1 MEDSEPESD
10 PPASLSKANLGSLGG
25 GCGRLNDP
33 PRERSAAC
41 SSTRSRA
48 LDPARSRLALLS
60 SSEAESPLRIV
71 CTRAGSPAFSSRRES
86 SARLTSTISTTAPGL
101 GATLLRDGA
110 FASPTPL
117 RLLTAPSA
125 PSDLP
130 ERPRLDGAGD
140 GDDRDPYD
148 ASEAP
153 PHPQSEHPAHPNLA
167 RHLARCL
174 ARTRRLCLATAR
186 SYFSHCSCSTMS
198 SGRVS
203 PTSTKPSV
211 KPIAASSAARSME
224 WIRCPIASPSL
235 TKSRG
240 VRPLPSLDSSTFG
253 SESDLTISHRIAAT
267 FRARTS
273 ECMTLATVRTLSRPN
288 ASPASG
294 VKLAPFS
301 SSRNARYV

>member
-10 PPASLSKANLGSLGG
+10 PPASLSKADLGSLGG

-33 PRERSAAC
+33 PRERSA
-41 SSTRSRA
+41 
-48 LDPARSRLALLS
+48 
-60 SSEAESPLRIV
+60 ESPLRMV
-71 CTRAGSPAFSSRRES
+71 CTRAGSPAFSSRRDS
-86 SARLTSTISTTAPGL
+86 SARLTSTISTTGPGP

-117 RLLTAPSA
+117 RLLTAPTAPSA
-125 PSDLP
+125 PSAPSEDTMD
-130 ERPRLDGAGD
+130 ERPRLDAAG
-140 GDDRDPYD
+140 DPYD
-148 ASEAP
+148 AFSIVPPPPP
-153 PHPQSEHPAHPNLA
+153 PHPRQPPHPNLA
-167 RHLARCL
+167 RHRSRCL
-174 ARTRRLCLATAR
+174 SRTRRLCLATAR

-198 SGRVS
+198 SGRVR
-203 PTSTKPSV
+203 PTSTNPSV

-224 WIRCPIASPSL
+224 WIRCPTASPSL

-240 VRPLPSLDSSTFG
+240 VRPLASLDSSTFG

-273 ECMTLATVRTLSRPN
+273 ECMTLATVRTLSKPN

-301 SSRNARYV
+301 SNRNARYV